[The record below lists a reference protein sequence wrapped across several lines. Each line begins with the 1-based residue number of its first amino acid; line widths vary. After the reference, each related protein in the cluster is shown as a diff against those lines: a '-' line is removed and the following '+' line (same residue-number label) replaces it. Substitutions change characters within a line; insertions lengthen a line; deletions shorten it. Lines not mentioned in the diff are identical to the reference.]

1 MPVSVLKEVVTR
13 RQTSV
18 LTEGAPLGLI
28 TKTTAHSYL
37 HISTFYVNA
46 VNSSVVKKEEYRSVR
61 LLRPDIT
68 VLVKHQATCCPP
80 VNTTSDLALDPLT
93 LMR

>member
-1 MPVSVLKEVVTR
+1 MSVLKEVVTR

-28 TKTTAHSYL
+28 KSTAHGYL

-46 VNSSVVKKEEYRSVR
+46 VLSSVVNEEECRSVR

-68 VLVKHQATCCPP
+68 VLVNWA
-80 VNTTSDLALDPLT
+80 SSI
-93 LMR
+93 